1 MPLHAY
7 DLQYEYKYLPIN
19 TPLKQ
24 RGGYNMHD
32 NFVLANLQNSLSIL
46 IRFVLFLLLVNT
58 IPSLSFSAPTA
69 WHKQYDPH
77 LATKVERNE
86 SIEVIVLLNDT
97 DEQLIEEKEQRGK
110 PRIFQTSKD
119 DYQQR
124 MEKRTSRMKALKE
137 KVATEVID
145 ADLQMVADYPVLP
158 LVHMRIKST
167 QALEKLSRN
176 KKVLSIDE
184 NKPRQKYLVQS
195 LPLIERANTQFS
207 PYTGSN
213 TTVAVLDTG
222 VDYTRSAFGSC
233 SAPGGTTCKVV
244 YAKDFATSDG
254 SLDDDGHGTNVAA
267 IILGVAPGTKIAA
280 LDVFRTDGY
289 AYDSDLFNAINWCVT
304 NKVTYNIASI
314 NMSLG
319 GDRYYAPVTPND
331 SWGTAIQR
339 AIDAG
344 IMVVAASGNEGYT
357 NSLSIPAAYSNVVSV
372 GAVYDS
378 NIRGVNWTSC
388 SDTSTFA
395 DKVTCFSNSA
405 SFLTLLAPGSVI
417 SAAEI
422 SMSGTSQATPHV
434 AGAAAVLRA
443 VYPDDSVSQL
453 VTRLQQGTNVT
464 DTRNNIVTP
473 RLNLATAIGN
483 INDYTLVTNITPAG
497 TGQITPSGGV
507 FTAGTTVTLAATANS
522 GYTFTGWE
530 GACTGTSSTCEI
542 FMDAD
547 KSAIANFT
555 AVVTPLTNGIVV
567 NNLSA
572 AIDTLKHFYIDVPNG
587 ATSLTIKT
595 SGGTGDVDLYT
606 RRENLPTT
614 SSYDCAPYLPG
625 NVETCTY
632 TNPSVGR
639 YYVTLYAYA
648 AYSGVTLQA
657 SYTTAATTQ
666 TVQMSA
672 TSYSVSEGG
681 KLISIPVFRGGGTTG
696 KVTVKYATSNGTAR
710 SGSDYTSKSGTLSW
724 AVGDS
729 STRTITIPIINNTTK
744 ESNETFSVKLSS
756 VTGAILGTNKA
767 ATVTITDND

>member
-1 MPLHAY
+1 
-7 DLQYEYKYLPIN
+7 
-19 TPLKQ
+19 
-24 RGGYNMHD
+24 MHD
-32 NFVLANLQNSLSIL
+32 NFVPADLRDSLSIL

-77 LATKVERNE
+77 LATKVERNK
-86 SIEVIVLLNDT
+86 SIEVIVLLNDM

-110 PRIFQTSKD
+110 PRLFQTSRD

-124 MEKRTSRMKALKE
+124 MEKRTSRIKALKE
-137 KVATEVID
+137 KVATEVVD
-145 ADLQMVADYPVLP
+145 NDLQVVADYPALP

-176 KKVLSIDE
+176 EKVLSIDE

-195 LPLIERANTQFS
+195 LLLIERANTQIS
-207 PYTGSN
+207 PYTGNN

-233 SAPGGTTCKVV
+233 SAPGGTCKVV
-244 YAKDFATSDG
+244 YAQDFATSDG

-289 AYDSDLFNAINWCVT
+289 AYDSDLINAINWCVT

-378 NIRGVNWTSC
+378 NIRGVNWTIC
-388 SDTSTFA
+388 SDTSTFE

-405 SFLTLLAPGSVI
+405 SFLTMLAPGSVI

-422 SMSGTSQATPHV
+422 SMSGTSQAAPHV

-453 VTRLQQGTNVT
+453 VTRLQQGNNVT

-507 FTAGTTVTLAATANS
+507 FTAGTTVKLTATANS

-542 FMDAD
+542 FMDTD

-555 AVVTPLTNGIVV
+555 AIVTPLTNGIVV

-614 SSYDCAPYLPG
+614 SSYDCAPYLTG
-625 NVETCTY
+625 NTETCTY
-632 TNPSVGR
+632 TNPSAGR
-639 YYVTLYAYA
+639 YYATLYAYA

-657 SYTTAATTQ
+657 SYTTAATAQ

-681 KLISIPVFRGGGTTG
+681 RLISIPVFREGGTTG
-696 KVTVKYATSNGTAR
+696 KVTVKYATANGTAR

-724 AVGDS
+724 LAGDS

-744 ESNETFSVKLSS
+744 ESSETFSVKLSS

-767 ATVTITDND
+767 ATVTIIDND